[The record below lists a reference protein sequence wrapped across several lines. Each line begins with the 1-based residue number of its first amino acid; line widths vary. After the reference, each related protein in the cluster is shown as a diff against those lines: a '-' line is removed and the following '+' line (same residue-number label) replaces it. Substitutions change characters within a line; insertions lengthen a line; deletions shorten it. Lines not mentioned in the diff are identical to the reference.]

1 MMMKLL
7 LCVWIIFSSQLSTS
21 QAQECEVV
29 NSALQQMMK
38 TLSAHEISLR
48 SLQKTLKQMQNT
60 RTHSTACPPPPPLM
74 NGRVLGRIFRMGHE
88 IHYLCDAGFQRM
100 GPESRVCLQS
110 LSWSDTQPSCQRR
123 ISPVLSDADTEG
135 SAMNDDDEPTALPTS
150 STFSSSSSSSLLSSS
165 SSTVLS
171 SVYLRASRCVEFLD
185 SIHCSCDAGFSISS
199 SNTSF
204 CMDIDECELFRHTP
218 PGRVCAHTCVNT
230 AGSFYC
236 RCPDGYKLSR
246 DSRSCHDV
254 DECVQAAH
262 NCSSEQV
269 CVNTYGGHR
278 CEHIHCPEFHNAT
291 YIRTSAL
298 RCERSPC
305 VEEDSACLQAPLSVS
320 FHFMSV
326 VSNMRVPVVLFRV
339 SAERLLGDS
348 LRFSL
353 QGNSS
358 VQRVSIQRSGPGT
371 ARLVLLRSIQGPDQ
385 LTVDIQIDQT
395 EKRRLIGRYLTRVT
409 LFISPYDF

>member
-1 MMMKLL
+1 MSDIRTMKLL
-7 LCVWIIFSSQLSTS
+7 LCVLIIFSSQLFTS

-38 TLSAHEISLR
+38 TLSAHEMSLR
-48 SLQKTLKQMQNT
+48 SLQKTLKQMQST
-60 RTHSTACPPPPPLM
+60 RTHSTGSACPPPPPLM
-74 NGRVLGRIFRMGHE
+74 NGRMLGRIFRMGHE
-88 IHYLCDAGFQRM
+88 IHYLCDPGFQRM

-123 ISPVLSDADTEG
+123 ISPVLSAGDTEG
-135 SAMNDDDEPTALPTS
+135 SAMNDDDEPTAEPP
-150 STFSSSSSSSLLSSS
+150 SSSSSSS
-165 SSTVLS
+165 
-171 SVYLRASRCVEFLD
+171 VYTRTSRCVEFLD

-199 SNTSF
+199 SNTSL

-291 YIRTSAL
+291 YIKTSAL

-305 VEEDSACLQAPLSVS
+305 VEEDSVCLQAPLSVT

-358 VQRVSIQRSGPGT
+358 VQQVSIQRSGPGT
-371 ARLVLLRSIQGPDQ
+371 ARLVLLRSIRGPDQ

-395 EKRRLIGRYLTRVT
+395 ERRKLIGRYLTRVT